1 MNISSR
7 NINIIYLFLYF
18 SLLVGFYFNEDF
30 EFGYKND
37 YSLHRYL
44 IISLKEDFL
53 KTLLNFDKFVVSHS
67 PIYYI
72 FFLFLEK
79 NSFNETISR

>member
-1 MNISSR
+1 MNINSR

-18 SLLVGFYFNEDF
+18 SLLAGFYFNEDF
-30 EFGYKND
+30 AFGYKND

-53 KTLLNFDKFVVSHS
+53 KTLLNFDKFGMSHS

-72 FFLFLEK
+72 FFYF
-79 NSFNETISR
+79 